1 VRRIVFVMLTFFVMV
16 SVAHGEDDP
25 ITKLAADTVAY
36 FNPIVGTITHVEGKT
51 VTMGFSEKDVPRAG
65 MRLKVLREGEPF
77 YHPVTKELLGK
88 FEATVGRVEITDIQ
102 AGGAT
107 GEIVEGEA
115 KEGDKVRISDTK
127 VRLLFC
133 QAKAVGWSLADDYYR
148 KLKATG
154 KFEMVDT
161 ALETADEAK
170 VLEAAKKQDAE
181 AAIILTSKESGKKT
195 LLRERLYWVSDGR
208 NFLDTETEL
217 PAGFDEGPKA
227 GQEFFTPKAAE
238 VLMKFDLPLGDRF
251 VTMADIDGNGT
262 QEIVLGTT
270 DGIRIYKFGV
280 DLQSLW
286 EIKGSAADDYL
297 WVDAV
302 DLNGDKRDEII
313 VTSMKNGKI
322 VSYIYGFNGSGFAKL
337 WEGNYFLRKMG
348 GGLIAQAYSA
358 AEGFSGDVYHV
369 AWKGTFGLGDKI
381 TLPQGVNIY
390 DFVYLESPENQR
402 LVLAYD
408 SEGFL
413 NLYDGT
419 GAKVW
424 RSSSSAGGF
433 NTTFKKQSTVVFRDA
448 GEWVVK
454 DRLVSRGADVL
465 AVQRVPLVGMAKGLG
480 NKNSRINDYWWNGLS
495 MEEDVVI
502 DGIGGNV
509 LDYSLV
515 GDKIAVLSRP
525 LMGIKFGNILKG
537 ANPIGSVLSIYVV
550 RGR

>member
-1 VRRIVFVMLTFFVMV
+1 LRRIAFVILTFFIMV

-25 ITKLAADTVAY
+25 ITKLAADTSAY
-36 FNPIVGTITHVEGKT
+36 FNPIVGTVMQVEGKT
-51 VTMGFSEKDVPRAG
+51 VTMEFGEKDVPTSG
-65 MRLKVLREGEPF
+65 MRLKVLREGVPF

-88 FEATVGRVEITDIQ
+88 FEATVGRVEITDVH

-115 KEGDKVRISDTK
+115 KAGDKVRISDTK

-133 QAKAVGWSLADDYYR
+133 QARAVGWALADDYYR

-170 VLEAAKKQDAE
+170 VLEAAKKKGAE
-181 AAIILTSKESGKKT
+181 AAVILTSKESGKKT
-195 LLRERLYWVSDGR
+195 LLRVRFYWVSDGK
-208 NFLDTETEL
+208 NFLDSETTL
-217 PAGFDEGPKA
+217 PAGFDEEQKA
-227 GQEFFTPKAAE
+227 GQEFFAPKAAE
-238 VLMKFDLPLGDRF
+238 VMMKFDLPLGDQF
-251 VTMADIDGNGT
+251 VTMADIEGNGT

-270 DGIRIYKFGV
+270 NSIRIYKFGV
-280 DLQSLW
+280 DLHLLW
-286 EIKGSAADDYL
+286 EIKGSTTDDYV

-302 DLNGDKRDEII
+302 DLNRDKKDEII
-313 VTSMKNGKI
+313 VTSMRSGQI

-358 AEGFSGDVYHV
+358 SEGFSGDVYHV
-369 AWKGTFGLGDKI
+369 AWKGTFGLGDKV

-390 DFVYLESPENQR
+390 DFVYVESPENQR

-408 SEGFL
+408 DNGFL
-413 NLYDGT
+413 NLYDST
-419 GAKVW
+419 GARVW
-424 RSSSSAGGF
+424 RSSSAAGEF
-433 NTTFKKQSTVVFRDA
+433 NTTFKKQSMVMFRDA
-448 GEWVVK
+448 GEWAVK
-454 DRLVSRGADVL
+454 DRLVSRGGDVL
-465 AVQRVPLVGMAKGLG
+465 AVQRIPLVEMAKGLG
-480 NKNSRINDYWWNGLS
+480 NKTSRINDYWWNGLS
-495 MEEDVVI
+495 MEEDVLI

-525 LMGIKFGNILKG
+525 VMGIKFSKILKG
-537 ANPIGSVLSIYVV
+537 ENPIGSVLSVYVV

>member
-1 VRRIVFVMLTFFVMV
+1 VRRIVFVMLTFFIMV

-36 FNPIVGTITHVEGKT
+36 FNPIAGTVTHVEGKT
-51 VTMGFSEKDVPRAG
+51 VTMAFSEKDVPASG

-88 FEATVGRVEITDIQ
+88 FEATVGRIEISDVR

-107 GEIVEGEA
+107 GKIVEGEA
-115 KEGDKVRISDTK
+115 KEGDTVRISDTR

-133 QAKAVGWSLADDYYR
+133 QARAVGWSLADDYYR

-170 VLEAAKKQDAE
+170 VLEVAKKKGAE

-195 LLRERLYWVSDGR
+195 LLRERLYWVSDGK
-208 NFLDTETEL
+208 NFLDRETVL

-227 GQEFFTPKAAE
+227 GQEFFSPKAAE
-238 VLMKFDLPLGDRF
+238 VLMKFDLPLGDQF

-262 QEIVLGTT
+262 QEIVLATT
-270 DGIRIYKFGV
+270 NSIRVYKFGV
-280 DLQSLW
+280 DLQLLW
-286 EIKGSAADDYL
+286 EIKGSAADDYI
-297 WVDAV
+297 WVDAA
-302 DLNGDKRDEII
+302 DLDRDKKDEII
-313 VTSMKNGKI
+313 VTSMKSGRI
-322 VSYIYGFNGSGFAKL
+322 VSCIYGFNGSGFVKL
-337 WEGNYFLRKMG
+337 WEGNYFLREMG

-369 AWKGTFGLGDKI
+369 TWKGTFRLGDRV

-390 DFVYLESPENQR
+390 DFVYVESPENQR

-408 SEGFL
+408 NNGFL
-413 NLYDGT
+413 NLYDST
-419 GAKVW
+419 GARVW
-424 RSSSSAGGF
+424 RSSSGSSGF
-433 NTTFKKQSTVVFRDA
+433 NATFKKQSPVVFRDA
-448 GEWVVK
+448 GEWSVK
-454 DRLVSRGADVL
+454 DRLISRGGDVL
-465 AVQRVPLVGMAKGLG
+465 AVQRIPLFGMAEGLG

-495 MEEDVVI
+495 MEEDVLI

-537 ANPIGSVLSIYVV
+537 ENPIGSVLSVYVV

>member
-1 VRRIVFVMLTFFVMV
+1 VRRIVFAMLTFVIMV
-16 SVAHGEDDP
+16 SVVHGENDP
-25 ITKLAADTVAY
+25 ITKLAADTAAY
-36 FNPIVGTITHVEGKT
+36 FSPIVGTITHVEGKT
-51 VTMGFSEKDVPRAG
+51 VTMEFSEKEVPKAG

-77 YHPVTKELLGK
+77 YHPVTKELIGK
-88 FEATVGRVEITDIQ
+88 FEATVGSVEITDVQ
-102 AGGAT
+102 EDGAK

-115 KEGDKVRISDTK
+115 KEGDKVRISDVK

-133 QAKAVGWSLADDYYR
+133 QARKVGWSLADDYYR

-170 VLEAAKKQDAE
+170 VLDAAKKQGAQ
-181 AAIILTSKESGKKT
+181 AAIILTSRESGKKT
-195 LLRERLYWVSDGR
+195 FLRERLYWVSDGK
-208 NFLDTETEL
+208 NFLDWETEL

-238 VLMKFDLPLGDRF
+238 VLMKFDLPLGEQF
-251 VTMADIDGNGT
+251 VTMADVDGNGT

-270 DGIRIYKFGV
+270 NRISIYKFGT
-280 DLQSLW
+280 DLQPLW
-286 EIKGSAADDYL
+286 EMKGSAADDYL

-302 DLNGDKRDEII
+302 DLNEDKRDEIV
-313 VTSMKNGKI
+313 VTSMKNGNV

-358 AEGFSGDVYHV
+358 SEGFSGDVHHV
-369 AWKGTFGLGDKI
+369 TWKGTFGLGDKI

-390 DFVYLESPENQR
+390 DFVYVEGPENQR

-408 SEGFL
+408 GDGFL

-419 GAKVW
+419 GARVW
-424 RSSSSAGGF
+424 RSSSDAGGF

-448 GEWVVK
+448 GEWTVK
-454 DRLVSRGADVL
+454 DRLISRGADVL
-465 AVQRVPLVGMAKGLG
+465 AVQRVPLFGMAKGLG
-480 NKNSRINDYWWNGLS
+480 SKNSRINDYWWNGIS
-495 MEEDVVI
+495 MEESILLDNI
-502 DGIGGNV
+502 AGNV

-525 LMGIKFGNILKG
+525 LMGIKLGNILKG
-537 ANPIGSVLSIYVV
+537 ENPVGSVLSIYVV

>member
-1 VRRIVFVMLTFFVMV
+1 VRRIVFVMLTFFIMV
-16 SVAHGEDDP
+16 SVVHGEDDP
-25 ITKLAADTVAY
+25 IKKLAADTVAY
-36 FNPIVGTITHVEGKT
+36 FNPVVGTITHVEGKA
-51 VTMGFSEKDVPRAG
+51 VVMGFSEKEVPRSG

-88 FEATVGRVEITDIQ
+88 FEATVGSVEITDVK

-133 QAKAVGWSLADDYYR
+133 QAKTVGWSLADDYYR

-161 ALETADEAK
+161 ALETAEEAK
-170 VLEAAKKQDAE
+170 VMEVAKKKGAE

-195 LLRERLYWVSDGR
+195 LLRERLYWVSDGK
-208 NFLDTETEL
+208 NFLDRETVL

-227 GQEFFTPKAAE
+227 GQEFFAPKAAE
-238 VLMKFDLPLGDRF
+238 VLMKFDLPLGDQF

-262 QEIVLGTT
+262 QDIVLGTT
-270 DGIRIYKFGV
+270 NSLRIYKFGV
-280 DLQSLW
+280 DLQFLW

-302 DLNGDKRDEII
+302 DLNGDKKDEII
-313 VTSMKNGKI
+313 VTSMKSGQI
-322 VSYIYGFNGSGFAKL
+322 VSYIYGFNGSGFVKL
-337 WEGNYFLRKMG
+337 WEGKYFLREMG

-369 AWKGTFGLGDKI
+369 AWKGTFRLGDRV

-390 DFVYLESPENQR
+390 DYVYVESPENQR

-408 SEGFL
+408 YNGFFD
-413 NLYDGT
+413 LYDST
-419 GAKVW
+419 GARVW
-424 RSSSSAGGF
+424 RSSSGAGEF
-433 NTTFKKQSTVVFRDA
+433 NTTFKKQSPVMFRDA
-448 GEWVVK
+448 GEWAVK
-454 DRLVSRGADVL
+454 DRLISRGGDVL
-465 AVQRVPLVGMAKGLG
+465 AVQRIPLFGMAKGLG

-495 MEEDVVI
+495 MEEDVLI
-502 DGIGGNV
+502 ADIGGNV

-537 ANPIGSVLSIYVV
+537 ENPIGSVLSVYVV

>member
-1 VRRIVFVMLTFFVMV
+1 VRRIVFVMLTFFIMV

-51 VTMGFSEKDVPRAG
+51 VTMEFSEKDVPASG
-65 MRLKVLREGEPF
+65 MRMKVLREGEPF

-88 FEATVGRVEITDIQ
+88 FEATVGRVEITDVQ

-107 GEIVEGEA
+107 GEIVEGDA
-115 KEGDKVRISDTK
+115 KAGDKVRISDTR

-154 KFEMVDT
+154 KFDMVDT

-170 VLEAAKKQDAE
+170 VLEVAKKKGAE
-181 AAIILTSKESGKKT
+181 AAIILTSEESGKKT
-195 LLRERLYWVSDGR
+195 LLRERLYWVSDEKK
-208 NFLDTETEL
+208 FLDRETLL
-217 PAGFDEGPKA
+217 PAGFDEGPKV

-238 VLMKFDLPLGDRF
+238 VMMKFDLPLGDQF

-262 QEIVLGTT
+262 QDIVLGTT
-270 DGIRIYKFGV
+270 HSIHIYKFGV
-280 DLQSLW
+280 DLQFLW
-286 EIKGSAADDYL
+286 EIKGSASDDYL

-302 DLNGDKRDEII
+302 DLNRDKKDEII
-313 VTSMKNGKI
+313 VTSMKSGRI
-322 VSYIYGFNGSGFAKL
+322 VSYIYGFHGSGFTKL

-358 AEGFSGDVYHV
+358 AEGFSGDVYH
-369 AWKGTFGLGDKI
+369 ATWKGTVMLGDRV

-390 DFVYLESPENQR
+390 DFVYVESPENQR

-408 SEGFL
+408 NNGFL
-413 NLYDGT
+413 NLYDST
-419 GAKVW
+419 GARVW
-424 RSSSSAGGF
+424 RSSSGDGEF
-433 NTTFKKQSTVVFRDA
+433 NTTFKKQSLVMFRDA
-448 GEWVVK
+448 GEWAVK
-454 DRLVSRGADVL
+454 DRLISRGGDVL
-465 AVQRVPLVGMAKGLG
+465 AVQRIPLFGMAKGLG

-495 MEEDVVI
+495 MEEDVLL

-537 ANPIGSVLSIYVV
+537 ENPIGSVLSVYVV